1 MVKGLNSDLIIRGRK
16 FHVQTEDWGRE
27 NPFLV
32 TKVFCDGAVLRTIKT
47 PYTALT
53 KTSLISKETLQ
64 MALAEQHQKVLNLL
78 HETKL

>member
-1 MVKGLNSDLIIRGRK
+1 MVKGLNSDLIIRGKK
-16 FHVQTEDWGRE
+16 FHIQTEDWGRE

-53 KTSLISKETLQ
+53 QTSMLSQDTLQ
-64 MALAEQHQKVLNLL
+64 MALSEQHQKVVNML
-78 HETKL
+78 HTGKA

>member
-1 MVKGLNSDLIIRGRK
+1 MVKGLNSDLIIRGKK
-16 FHVQTEDWGRE
+16 FHIQTEDWGRE

-53 KTSLISKETLQ
+53 QTSMLSQGHFANGSFRTTSKSC
-64 MALAEQHQKVLNLL
+64 
-78 HETKL
+78 